1 MMKDNYIVAI
11 EVIAGL
17 YGNGTER
24 REKLQKLGYNYTEV
38 QSIVN
43 TLVKDGMTGT
53 EAAARLKNSAPAT
66 VQNEKT
72 YLEIDFDTAKYNG
85 IKVNIIV

>member
-1 MMKDNYIVAI
+1 MKDNYTVAI

-24 REKLQKLGYNYTEV
+24 REKLQQLGYNYMEV

-43 TLVKDGMTGT
+43 TLVKDGMTGAD
-53 EAAARLKNSAPAT
+53 AAARLKNPAPAPL
-66 VQNEKT
+66 QDEKT
-72 YLEIDFDTAKYNG
+72 YFEIDFDTAKYNG

>member
-1 MMKDNYIVAI
+1 MKDNYTVAI

-17 YGNGTER
+17 YGNGIER
-24 REKLQKLGYNYTEV
+24 REKLQQLGYNYSEV

-53 EAAARLKNSAPAT
+53 EAAARLKNPAPAP
-66 VQNEKT
+66 VHDEKT

>member
-1 MMKDNYIVAI
+1 MKDNYIVAI

-24 REKLQKLGYNYTEV
+24 REKLQQLGYNYTEV

-53 EAAARLKNSAPAT
+53 EAAARLKNSSAT
-66 VQNEKT
+66 PVQDEKT

>member
-1 MMKDNYIVAI
+1 MKDNYTVAI
-11 EVIAGL
+11 EVISGL

-24 REKLQKLGYNYTEV
+24 REKLQQLGYNYTEV

-43 TLVKDGMTGT
+43 TLVRDGMTGT
-53 EAAARLKNSAPAT
+53 EAAARLKNPKPDT
-66 VQNEKT
+66 VAVTE
-72 YLEIDFDTAKYNG
+72 YLEIDFDTSKYTG

>member
-1 MMKDNYIVAI
+1 MKDNYTVAI

-17 YGNGTER
+17 YGNGVER
-24 REKLQKLGYNYTEV
+24 REKLQQLGYKYMEV

-53 EAAARLKNSAPAT
+53 EAVARLKNPEPVPVAET
-66 VQNEKT
+66 E
-72 YLEIDFDTAKYNG
+72 YLEIDFDTAKYKG
-85 IKVNIIV
+85 IKINIIV